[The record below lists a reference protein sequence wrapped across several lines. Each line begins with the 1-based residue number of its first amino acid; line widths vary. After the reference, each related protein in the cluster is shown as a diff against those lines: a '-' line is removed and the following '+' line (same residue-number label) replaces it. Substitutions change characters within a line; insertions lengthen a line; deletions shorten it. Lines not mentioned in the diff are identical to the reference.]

1 MSSPSRSHVVAA
13 FAIIY
18 LVWGTTFLGIHYAI
32 ETLPPFFMGSVR
44 YLIAGAAL
52 YGWAHFRKA
61 SRPSAHQWKTAFIA
75 GAFFMLI
82 GQGGVAWGQQS
93 VPSGVAAV
101 LVGTI
106 PMWILLL
113 EWIRPGGRRPGLVVS
128 VGLLLGFVGVVVLV
142 APWESGTQVID
153 PLGAAAILLAAFAWA
168 VGSLY
173 AKSVEWPASHAQAAG
188 MQLFAGGVLLLV
200 AAVIGGELWGLSLV
214 DVSITS
220 ALAVLYLVVFSSII
234 AFSAYSWLLGVCRP
248 TRVATFAYV
257 NPVVAVGLGWLFVG
271 EPLTGRML
279 FAMAITIGAVALAS
293 TGTERADSPA
303 APAIEA
309 PCCFDTSE
317 DPDVVPVEL
326 EPEPQA
332 AAVSTSVRPAGVH
345 PAGV

>member
-1 MSSPSRSHVVAA
+1 MVVA

-32 ETLPPFFMGSVR
+32 ATLPPFFMGSVR

-61 SRPSAHQWKTAFIA
+61 SRPSARQWKMAFIA

-93 VPSGVAAV
+93 VPSGVAGV

-128 VGLLLGFVGVVVLV
+128 VGLLLGFAGVVVLV
-142 APWESGTQVID
+142 APWESGAQAID
-153 PLGAAAILLAAFAWA
+153 PLGAASILVAALAWA

-173 AKSVEWPASHAQAAG
+173 AKSVEWPGSHSQAAG
-188 MQLFAGGVLLLV
+188 MQLFAGGVLLFG
-200 AAVIGGELWGLSLV
+200 ASAIGGELWGLSLER
-214 DVSITS
+214 VSVTS

-271 EPLTGRML
+271 EPLSARMVV
-279 FAMAITIGAVALAS
+279 AMVITLGAVALVSSGSEA
-293 TGTERADSPA
+293 EDSSA

-309 PCCFDTSE
+309 PCCFDTAE
-317 DPDVVPVEL
+317 DPDWAPTEIG
-326 EPEPQA
+326 PEPQVA
-332 AAVSTSVRPAGVH
+332 LTASIPSAEVRPAGV
-345 PAGV
+345 

>member
-1 MSSPSRSHVVAA
+1 MASPSRSRMIGA

-18 LVWGTTFLGIHYAI
+18 VVWGTTFLGIHYAI
-32 ETLPPFFMGSVR
+32 ATLPPFFMGSVR

-61 SRPSAHQWKTAFIA
+61 ARPSARHWKTAFIA

-93 VPSGVAAV
+93 VPSGVAGV

-113 EWIRPGGRRPGLVVS
+113 EWIRPGGRRPGLLVS
-128 VGLLLGFVGVVVLV
+128 VGLLLGFVGVVILV
-142 APWESGTQVID
+142 APWDSGTQAID
-153 PLGAAAILLAAFAWA
+153 PLGAASILVAALAWA

-173 AKSVEWPASHAQAAG
+173 AKSVEWPESHSQAAG
-188 MQLFAGGVLLLV
+188 MQLFAGGVLLAGASAISGDLR
-200 AAVIGGELWGLSLV
+200 GLSV
-214 DVSITS
+214 ADVSFTS

-257 NPVVAVGLGWLFVG
+257 NPVVAVSLGWLFVG
-271 EPLTGRML
+271 EPLSGRMV
-279 FAMAITIGAVALAS
+279 FAIAITLGAVALVS
-293 TGTERADSPA
+293 TGSQAEDSSA

-309 PCCFDTSE
+309 PCCFDVAEGLDRAS
-317 DPDVVPVEL
+317 VEP
-326 EPEPQA
+326 EPEPQVVATGA
-332 AAVSTSVRPAGVH
+332 AMHPTEIRPAGV
-345 PAGV
+345 